1 MDAVTARPD
10 PTGPRFDIDPFRAV
24 VCLWLVALHLY
35 AGELNAVLSERLG
48 PRGAAGVL
56 NVRLGVESFFVLAGF
71 MLAHTL
77 RPQPG
82 ERAALGLYLA
92 RRCVRLLPP
101 YWVAVLL
108 AAANLWLARVLVGG
122 GRAAP
127 GAGDVAAQMFLVQEA
142 FGVREAAVGFWSL
155 VALEQFYLLWL
166 LAVAAVRALVSD
178 EAARL
183 RTEAWAAATGCG
195 LLVWL
200 FPYDPAAGFA
210 LPMWGGFILLGVLLY
225 RATVQRDGRGP
236 FLLALLAAGAAGY
249 ATGDLRFLRAAVAV
263 AALGLIGQGFEL
275 PRRRAFEALRWVGT
289 RSYSIYLV
297 HGTVAYRV
305 YSLDPRGEKF
315 GGPLVLVLVAL
326 VLSLA
331 AAAVFYRFV
340 ERPCLEA
347 ARRVRY
353 RRTAAHCEQKL
364 RVPEQRATVPAV
376 PAAAV

>member
-1 MDAVTARPD
+1 VDAVAARTD
-10 PTGPRFDIDPFRAV
+10 PAEPRFDIDPFRAV
-24 VCLWLVALHLY
+24 VCLWLVALHLF
-35 AGELNAVLSERLG
+35 AGELNEVLSQRLG
-48 PRGAAGVL
+48 PGGTSAVL

-82 ERAALGLYLA
+82 ERAALGLYLT

-108 AAANLWLARVLVGG
+108 AAANLWLARLLVGG
-122 GRAAP
+122 GKAAP

-166 LAVAAVRALVSD
+166 LVVTAVRTLVPG

-183 RTEAWAAATGCG
+183 RAEAWAAAAGCG

-200 FPYDPAAGFA
+200 FPYSPAAAFA

-225 RATVQRDGRGP
+225 RATVQRDGRTP

-249 ATGDLRFLRAAVAV
+249 ATGDLRFLRGAV
-263 AALGLIGQGFEL
+263 AAAALALIGQGFAL
-275 PRRRAFEALRWVGT
+275 PRACAFEALRWVGT

-305 YSLDPRGEKF
+305 YSLDPRAEKF
-315 GGPLVLVLVAL
+315 GGPLVLVAAAL
-326 VLSLA
+326 VLSLVA
-331 AAAVFYRFV
+331 GAVFYRFV

-347 ARRVRY
+347 ARRIRY
-353 RRTAAHCEQKL
+353 RRADATHSDPK
-364 RVPEQRATVPAV
+364 VPEQRGAV
-376 PAAAV
+376 PAATAV